1 MKEREGYY
9 SEQLRNRSLESIL
22 DKLGDK
28 QRDVYN
34 IIVKWQPISNER
46 IAEHLGIYP
55 HQVTPRVYELRE
67 MGLVEFAGES
77 ISELSKRKVS
87 LWRVNPEGK
96 QLSLFV

>member
-1 MKEREGYY
+1 MLY
-9 SEQLRNRSLESIL
+9 SLQVKIHLLRNIY
-22 DKLGDK
+22 KLGGF
-28 QRDVYN
+28 VYN